1 MNKAEFLALSVDEQL
16 DWIEEQI
23 DDHETL
29 LYDADNYIGSS
40 YPEVGISYDSSFV
53 HLDTYSDD
61 REGYG
66 TVEII
71 QSKLPDLSEK
81 RLNEL
86 HAGAAFNERELTAL
100 KMHLAEEDVDG
111 WIGHHGLEL
120 KLTDDVV
127 FAHFEG
133 EGIGQGGFIFHYR
146 GAYADKKT
154 LRKYVETLPFAG
166 TSLGHLLSI
175 T

>member
-1 MNKAEFLALSVDEQL
+1 MNKAEFLALSFDEQL
-16 DWIEEQI
+16 KWIEEHI

-29 LYDADNYIGSS
+29 LYDGDTYIGSS
-40 YPEVGISYDSSFV
+40 YPEVGILYDSSFSL
-53 HLDTYSDD
+53 LDDFESD

-66 TVEII
+66 TIEII
-71 QSKLPDLSEK
+71 QSKLPDLSGK

-100 KMHLAEEDVDG
+100 KMHLAETDVDG

-127 FAHFEG
+127 YAHFES

-154 LRKYVETLPFAG
+154 LRKYVVTLPFSG
-166 TSLGHLLSI
+166 TALRNLMFLV
-175 T
+175 